1 MSSIYLKDGIFW
13 YLRYIPNP
21 ESGRND
27 KRLYRSTRTR
37 DRNEALIRKSNFD
50 EKYDA
55 IYRKNSLFPT
65 RTLSECKKTYLAEKK
80 SEILTRKRS
89 QNTYNS
95 EVISLK
101 QFSEFVTN
109 EYNDPNIRDI
119 AKLHILEFKKHRE
132 SSSKVK
138 SSSTVSLNLRVIRSF
153 FSYCINKG
161 YIEHHPFEQ
170 IKIKKS
176 LRREEWPI
184 GKDFDDLMKIF
195 RKLVRRPFPNQKK
208 ITYGK
213 HRKKEDKQWIYD
225 HEWFPYVI
233 WIILNTGMR
242 IGEVL
247 MLKWKQGKGDVGT
260 GHSYSYSYLSKDC
273 ESLTIHFKRGKRI
286 LPVKHLKPIF
296 NKIPRSYVD
305 KKNDPERTRKKMY
318 VFENIR
324 THDDHLTTTAAG
336 LWKRF
341 LGDFEL
347 NENWTIHS
355 LRHGVASAILN
366 SGRTHFEAG
375 NVLGHSTTE
384 MIDRYGHATISNLE
398 ETLSVLHRVTKKK

>member
-13 YLRYIPNP
+13 YLRYIHNP
-21 ESGRND
+21 VTGRKD
-27 KRLYRSTRTR
+27 KRLYLSTRTR
-37 DRNEALIRKSNFD
+37 ERSEALIRKSNFD
-50 EKYDA
+50 KKYDA
-55 IYRKNSLFPT
+55 IYRKNALFPT
-65 RTLSECKKTYLAEKK
+65 RTLSECKKIYLAEKK
-80 SEILTRKRS
+80 SEISARKRS

-101 QFSEFVTN
+101 QFSEFITN
-109 EYNDPNIRDI
+109 EFNDMDIRDI
-119 AKLHILEFKKHRE
+119 AKFHILEFKKFRE

-138 SSSTVSLNLRVIRSF
+138 SSSTVSLNLRVVRSF
-153 FSYCINKG
+153 FSYCIDHEFL
-161 YIEHHPFEQ
+161 EHHPFEQ

-184 GKDFDDLMKIF
+184 GKDFENLMEIF
-195 RKLVRRPFPNQKK
+195 EKHVKRPFPKNN

-213 HRKKEDKQWIYD
+213 HRKKEDLLWIYD

-247 MLKWKQGKGDVGT
+247 MLKWKQGKGDIGN

-296 NKIPRSYVD
+296 NKIPRTYVD
-305 KKNDPERTRKKMY
+305 KKSDPKRTLKKMY
-318 VFENIR
+318 VFENNR
-324 THDDHLTTTAAG
+324 THEMHQTTTAAG

-341 LGDFEL
+341 LRDFEQ

-366 SGRTHFEAG
+366 SGKTHFEAG

-398 ETLSVLHRVTKKK
+398 DTLSVLHKSQKKKP